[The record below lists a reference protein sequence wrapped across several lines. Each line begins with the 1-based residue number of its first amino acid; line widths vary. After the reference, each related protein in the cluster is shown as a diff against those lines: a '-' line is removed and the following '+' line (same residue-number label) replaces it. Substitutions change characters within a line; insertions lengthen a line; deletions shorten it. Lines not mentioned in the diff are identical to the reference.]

1 MQNLCPEGDWAM
13 AAILG
18 LEDEEVENVC
28 KKVTKGFVQ
37 PANYNCP
44 GQVAISG
51 DKAGIEEATIYAK
64 ELGAK
69 RVIELKT
76 SGPFHTEKLSEA
88 SQELA
93 KFIENKEIKTPE
105 NLVIKN
111 IDATPYTN
119 QDNIKEILSKHV
131 MSPTRIS
138 DTIKYML
145 ENGITNFIEIGPG
158 KTLTNFVRKI
168 DKTVNCININ
178 NAENLK
184 NFIKSI

>member
-1 MQNLCPEGDWAM
+1 MKQKDWY
-13 AAILG
+13 
-18 LEDEEVENVC
+18 EEEQ
-28 KKVTKGFVQ
+28 T
-37 PANYNCP
+37 
-44 GQVAISG
+44 
-51 DKAGIEEATIYAK
+51 
-64 ELGAK
+64 
-69 RVIELKT
+69 
-76 SGPFHTEKLSEA
+76 
-88 SQELA
+88 
-93 KFIENKEIKTPE
+93 KFIEDKEIKTPE